1 MCRYGLWEAGAIRP
15 SETYFL
21 QYQPQSNY
29 THSKAISNSTIAI
42 LNVYAERKSIPNSS
56 QVEMLHRAPS
66 ANLHARPC
74 SRLEINI
81 CVDLAAYD

>member
-1 MCRYGLWEAGAIRP
+1 MKLYAFKGYLK
-15 SETYFL
+15 
-21 QYQPQSNY
+21 QYYCYS
-29 THSKAISNSTIAI
+29 
-42 LNVYAERKSIPNSS
+42 NVYAERKSIPNSS

-74 SRLEINI
+74 SGLEINI